1 MKERV
6 ITLRK
11 WNDPQITTF
20 VTREEIGSKMEID
33 EYLES
38 LVAQLTNIPLVFTK
52 ATLLEKLTTAH
63 KAVANEMK
71 VATKFIM

>member
-11 WNDPQITTF
+11 WNDPQITAF

-71 VATKFIM
+71 VATKFII